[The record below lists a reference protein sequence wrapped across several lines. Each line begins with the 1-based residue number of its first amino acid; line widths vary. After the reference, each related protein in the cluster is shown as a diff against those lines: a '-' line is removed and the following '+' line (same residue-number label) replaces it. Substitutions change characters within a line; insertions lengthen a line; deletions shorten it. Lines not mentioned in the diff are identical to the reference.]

1 MCIRD
6 RYSGDDTLRGG
17 AMGDVLFGGL
27 GNDTKTGG
35 GGNDQFYFTDFNDGT
50 DTITDFGQSGDMDTL
65 LFNHTPT
72 SNYTRTGMTVDSGAN
87 GTVYNIS
94 SSNSLPNI
102 WNFTQNISSYNA
114 TSIANTLSTFKI
126 TTNGSAAI
134 THAEDFFVVAG
145 DGTNTGVFVWRDTGN
160 GVIAAGELTHMA
172 NLNGVNNDTLTGAE
186 FAFQAI
192 SGV

>member
-1 MCIRD
+1 M
-6 RYSGDDTLRGG
+6 TL
-17 AMGDVLFGGL
+17 
-27 GNDTKTGG
+27 
-35 GGNDQFYFTDFNDGT
+35 
-50 DTITDFGQSGDMDTL
+50 
-65 LFNHTPT
+65 
-72 SNYTRTGMTVDSGAN
+72 DSGAN

-94 SSNSLPNI
+94 STNSLPNI

-114 TSIANTLSTFKI
+114 TNIANTLSTFKI

-134 THAEDFFVVAG
+134 TQSEDFFVVAG

-172 NLNGVNNDTLTGAE
+172 NLSGVNNDTLTGAE
-186 FAFQAI
+186 FSFQAI